1 MYLERNVD
9 NELFNWKNSKNRK
22 PLMIRGAR
30 QIGKSSSIRNL
41 GKKFTHFVEVNFD
54 ENSQF
59 GKIFND
65 INSVEEICI
74 QLEAITKIPIIEGE
88 TLLFLDEIQVSIEA
102 IKSLRYFYEKM
113 PNLHV
118 IAAGSLLE
126 FALAVLP
133 SFGVGRVRSIFMYS
147 FSFEEFLKANN
158 EEILI
163 KAVQNASASKPLS
176 SVFHEISTQ
185 YYRKFL
191 IIGGMP
197 EAIKTYIDTQSL
209 LSVQTV
215 LDDLIST
222 FQVDFAKYK
231 SKFDGGSILQVF
243 RAVILQIGNK
253 FSYSYPNST
262 LKNEKIKEILELLR
276 MAGLVYPITHSACNG
291 IPLGAEI
298 NSKSRKMLIF
308 DTGIFQR
315 LLGLD
320 LSDLLLSTDFEMIN
334 KGNIAE
340 LHVGLEL
347 LKNKFMY
354 QSPELF
360 YWQREARGS
369 QAEVDY
375 VIQLN
380 EKIVPIEVKS
390 GKKGSMQS
398 LYLFLKEKEFPYGIR
413 ISLENFSE
421 IENIKIFPLYAVQNI
436 QK

>member
-1 MYLERNVD
+1 MYLHRTID
-9 NELFNWKNSKNRK
+9 NELLTWKNINNRK

-30 QIGKSSSIRNL
+30 QIGKSSSVRNL
-41 GKKFTHFVEVNFD
+41 GQKFTHFIEINFD
-54 ENSQF
+54 DNKQF
-59 GKIFND
+59 GKLFD
-65 INSVEEICI
+65 GINAIEEICSQI
-74 QLEAITKIPIIEGE
+74 EVITKTPIIEGE
-88 TLLFLDEIQVSIEA
+88 TLLFFDEIQVSVEA
-102 IKSLRYFYEKM
+102 IQSLRYFYEKK
-113 PNLHV
+113 PGLHI

-126 FALAVLP
+126 FALAELP
-133 SFGVGRVRSIFMYS
+133 SFGVGRIRSIFMYA
-147 FSFEEFLKANN
+147 FSFTEFLQANN
-158 EEILI
+158 EGKLVTMIQ
-163 KAVQNASASKPLS
+163 KANINNPLP
-176 SVFHEISTQ
+176 SVFHEILIQ

-197 EAIKTYIDTQSL
+197 EAVKTYTETKSL

-215 LDDLIST
+215 LDDLINT
-222 FQVDFAKYK
+222 MQVDFAKYK
-231 SKFDGGSILQVF
+231 SKYDGGAILQVF

-298 NSKSRKMLIF
+298 NSKSRKILLF
-308 DTGIFQR
+308 DTGVFQR

-320 LSDLLLSTDFEMIN
+320 LSDLLLGSDFEMIN

-347 LKNKFMY
+347 LKNKYIY

-375 VIQLN
+375 VIQQN

-398 LYLFLKEKEFPYGIR
+398 LHLFLKEKEFPHGIR
-413 ISLENFSE
+413 ISLENFSQL
-421 IENIKIFPLYAVQNI
+421 ENIKIYPLYAVQNI
-436 QK
+436 Y